1 MADQY
6 GDTHR
11 FFVQELMSVGILD
24 SFQVKELY
32 NDAQKICNVEFGDR
46 GLGVFIKTIKN
57 KLMPTGMDVK
67 KWLDEDTWKKGKG
80 KSTFYVLICTTERS
94 SHEFPLVTKNAM
106 HAFKEKDI
114 EYIKL
119 LMNRILMSENKEIS
133 RQDALNVTLQMGGSV
148 KLSMSEA
155 EASIEAFRAKMWL
168 KFCPDEDYIRLTAR
182 FLAEMQSYM
191 LNLRNAAEEAGD
203 EDHPGH
209 GVNTCKAP
217 GCNHLVVRSRLCHKC
232 NQHFH
237 LYCVADPE
245 GTGQDTHGKCPR
257 CKEAIPLRNGGG
269 GGGKHSGRRQS
280 QSKERDSDRRQS
292 SSKEHNSDRRQS
304 NSDRRESQSKESNS
318 DRRQSQSKE
327 RNSDRRQ
334 TSSKESVKRKR
345 IATAMESSSSSEEE
359 D

>member
-1 MADQY
+1 M
-6 GDTHR
+6 
-11 FFVQELMSVGILD
+11 
-24 SFQVKELY
+24 
-32 NDAQKICNVEFGDR
+32 
-46 GLGVFIKTIKN
+46 GL
-57 KLMPTGMDVK
+57 
-67 KWLDEDTWKKGKG
+67 
-80 KSTFYVLICTTERS
+80 C
-94 SHEFPLVTKNAM
+94 H
-106 HAFKEKDI
+106 
-114 EYIKL
+114 
-119 LMNRILMSENKEIS
+119 
-133 RQDALNVTLQMGGSV
+133 
-148 KLSMSEA
+148 
-155 EASIEAFRAKMWL
+155 
-168 KFCPDEDYIRLTAR
+168 R

-304 NSDRRESQSKESNS
+304 
-318 DRRQSQSKE
+318 QSKE

>member
-1 MADQY
+1 
-6 GDTHR
+6 
-11 FFVQELMSVGILD
+11 
-24 SFQVKELY
+24 
-32 NDAQKICNVEFGDR
+32 
-46 GLGVFIKTIKN
+46 
-57 KLMPTGMDVK
+57 
-67 KWLDEDTWKKGKG
+67 
-80 KSTFYVLICTTERS
+80 
-94 SHEFPLVTKNAM
+94 
-106 HAFKEKDI
+106 
-114 EYIKL
+114 
-119 LMNRILMSENKEIS
+119 
-133 RQDALNVTLQMGGSV
+133 MG
-148 KLSMSEA
+148 SEA

-168 KFCPDEDYIRLTAR
+168 KFCPDED
-182 FLAEMQSYM
+182 S
-191 LNLRNAAEEAGD
+191 GD

-217 GCNHLVVRSRLCHKC
+217 GCNHLVVRSRLCHGC

-292 SSKEHNSDRRQS
+292 SSKEHNSDRR
-304 NSDRRESQSKESNS
+304 ESQSKESNS

-327 RNSDRRQ
+327 RKSDRRQ
-334 TSSKESVKRKR
+334 TSSKEGVKRKR